1 MSRHRFPSILFALCM
16 AGSLSPWAP
25 PRLDAGEPIEANQA
39 GSSLPDFQR
48 LLIDLD
54 SSLAGLTS
62 AQEMAKVFVT
72 AVAPRLGV
80 NDVALLLR
88 AGERALPP
96 GAGLSHQDLQASAIR
111 LVGELNRW
119 RLASGL
125 RAVAEG
131 DHQKPLQE
139 SLAPLL
145 DQLRKQASFEKAA
158 TNGDATL
165 RLIALTDTLLAGAAL
180 PQAQDRLAPY
190 EHYQATV
197 EQRYPFIENG
207 RMAWPLI
214 EEKGAEALRTR
225 LFDSDLMPTV
235 AEDVRAQL
243 AGQYFV
249 NRLLP
254 YLLARLAKEAAA
266 VEQAASLAVIRE
278 WAWEKGVRD
287 RVRETIGL
295 KRLCGTWQWVVHN
308 HRNHSD
314 SKSVLTFGPA
324 GPDGSDAVKPA
335 EVVVLGDSV
344 YLRWEFGG
352 SQQQED
358 SLLFVGEGQR
368 LEGSFVNTAG
378 SWGSITGKRLKA
390 CKPESTR

>member
-1 MSRHRFPSILFALCM
+1 
-16 AGSLSPWAP
+16 
-25 PRLDAGEPIEANQA
+25 
-39 GSSLPDFQR
+39 
-48 LLIDLD
+48 
-54 SSLAGLTS
+54 
-62 AQEMAKVFVT
+62 
-72 AVAPRLGV
+72 
-80 NDVALLLR
+80 
-88 AGERALPP
+88 
-96 GAGLSHQDLQASAIR
+96 
-111 LVGELNRW
+111 
-119 RLASGL
+119 
-125 RAVAEG
+125 
-131 DHQKPLQE
+131 
-139 SLAPLL
+139 
-145 DQLRKQASFEKAA
+145 QASFEQAA
-158 TNGDATL
+158 ANGDATL
-165 RLIALTDTLLAGAAL
+165 RLIALADTLLAGMAL
-180 PQAQDRLAPY
+180 PHGQDQFAPY
-190 EHYQATV
+190 EPYQAAV

-207 RMAWPLI
+207 RMAWLPLF
-214 EEKGAEALRTR
+214 EEKGAEVLRTR
-225 LFDSDLMPTV
+225 LFDGDLAPTV
-235 AEDVRAQL
+235 AENVRAQL

-254 YLLARLAKEAAA
+254 YLLVRLAKEAAA
-266 VEQAASLAVIRE
+266 VERDASLAVVRE
-278 WAWEKGVRD
+278 WAWQKGVRD

-314 SKSVLTFGPA
+314 SKSVVTFGPA